1 MKVQEL
7 LKVPSP
13 ENRLMLLQLGMNE
26 TARSLVVEALS
37 HAENYPLILKCLGAA
52 HDFVGSLSAPV
63 AVEKELVI
71 QCSMLLQQYG
81 VLHSTTR
88 VFSRVLG
95 TLASL
100 LKTMSR

>member
-13 ENRLMLLQLGMNE
+13 EN
-26 TARSLVVEALS
+26 
-37 HAENYPLILKCLGAA
+37 YPLILKY
-52 HDFVGSLSAPV
+52 LSAPV
-63 AVEKELVI
+63 AVEKELVDP
-71 QCSMLLQQYG
+71 MFYG

-95 TLASL
+95 TLMAWNVRMLCVSTRELWRIGLRHMAL
-100 LKTMSR
+100 LIRDKEKLDTLLAQ

>member
-13 ENRLMLLQLGMNE
+13 ENRLML
-26 TARSLVVEALS
+26 
-37 HAENYPLILKCLGAA
+37 ILKCLGTA

-63 AVEKELVI
+63 AVEKELVDP
-71 QCSMLLQQYG
+71 MFYG

-95 TLASL
+95 TLTSL

>member
-37 HAENYPLILKCLGAA
+37 HAENYPLILKCL
-52 HDFVGSLSAPV
+52 SAWDTV
-63 AVEKELVI
+63 AGILCGE
-71 QCSMLLQQYG
+71 
-81 VLHSTTR
+81 STWER
-88 VFSRVLG
+88 VFNETHG
-95 TLASL
+95 TAHKEIRKS
-100 LKTMSR
+100 